1 MGVCVLVLVAVVV
14 DDDVGSGVVADVSA
28 LLICR
33 RSHCLLLLSPVYLEF
48 WLRSF

>member
-1 MGVCVLVLVAVVV
+1 MGVCVLVLVVDVA

-33 RSHCLLLLSPVYLEF
+33 RSQCLLLSPVCLEF

>member
-1 MGVCVLVLVAVVV
+1 MGVCVLVLVAVV

-33 RSHCLLLLSPVYLEF
+33 RSQCLLLSPVCLEF